1 MALFVFK
8 FEQCLPL
15 SDKMIK
21 RALLI
26 IIIFVLSIA
35 LFAQKPV
42 FRHYSVNE
50 GLPSSEVYHI
60 IQDSK
65 GYIWIA
71 TNMGVSRFDGREF
84 RNFDIQDGL
93 PENTVFEVYEDET
106 GRVWFVGFPFQ
117 LAYFSNDSI
126 IPYKFNSV
134 LRMIAGKG
142 SVPVKKSF
150 RVDKENNV
158 VFSFLSKGEIYSVD
172 SKGVVKDL
180 IGKNEITN
188 SIRIIENQNHLFT
201 SQSGGI
207 DNLVNIVLK
216 LPDYVSTFPVVKSAN
231 YSFSYIVTHKGSFD
245 EIYIVQ
251 NDYLIM
257 ITPDGKFQQKL
268 FPHRLIW
275 ISSDQKGNIWV
286 GTDKNGVYCMN
297 PKEVMSPPLLQYLDG
312 LSVSSFLEDNEG
324 GKWFT
329 TLENG
334 IFYFSSEAFKSY
346 DLEDG
351 FSDIKINCLE
361 IFQGNLY
368 VGTNDDFLNIVDGK
382 KIASIGISGKLGGV
396 TYVLESWRDSLLWIG
411 TNEYLYSYNGKKMT
425 RFINNYKFIEEN
437 TISSRKV
444 FSLKD
449 IGFMGS
455 DKILLGES
463 RGLSILKDG
472 DVIYNSFYNDNVELR
487 IESIERETDSSFLL
501 GALNGLWRFTG
512 SRYEFLGVG
521 SPLLKQRITD
531 IVAFGEKDKYILGT
545 KGSGLV
551 VSINDTIRQISR
563 LNGLSSNSIT
573 SLLLT
578 GNDLWI
584 GTNGGLNLIDI
595 RDIGKENPNVV
606 VLKKEHGLISNEIN
620 QLAGNEDYIYIAT
633 NAGLTVFDRK
643 KHKPVQ
649 YIPPVYIN
657 SISIMKR
664 DTLVADN
671 YRLSHNQNFI
681 TISYYGI
688 SFRDGGNLL
697 YKYRLRG
704 LSDEWVTTNNLEVE
718 YAFLPSGDYMFEVVA
733 INSDGNESLVPAKLH
748 FVILSPFWKT
758 WWFISLSVL
767 AIIAV
772 SYAYYAHRLRQL
784 KKEHALQNDS
794 NWYRQQSL
802 TRQMDPHFVFNTL
815 NSIQSYIIK
824 NDRMASSQYLS
835 KFAKLMRL
843 ILNNSQNQAI
853 PLSNEI
859 DALNLYMEL
868 ESLRFHHKFE
878 FSINYDSSVDIE
890 TSYIP
895 AFLIQPFIENA
906 IWHGIMGLKS
916 IGIISVGFTKDA
928 GQLICTIEDNGI
940 GRAKSKAMKSE
951 TEEAK
956 KSLGI
961 SLVESRLK
969 LLNDFYGTNM
979 KVVFTDLY
987 AADKTPAGTRVVI
1000 NLPIIN

>member
-1 MALFVFK
+1 LALFVFK

-26 IIIFVLSIA
+26 IIISVLSIV
-35 LFAQKPV
+35 LYAQKPV

-117 LAYFSNDSI
+117 LSYFSNDSI
-126 IPYKFNSV
+126 IPYKYNSV

-216 LPDYVSTFPVVKSAN
+216 MDDFKSIFPVVKSSN
-231 YSFSYIVTHKGSFD
+231 FSFSNIITLKGSNN
-245 EIYIVQ
+245 EIYIAQ

-275 ISSDQKGNIWV
+275 ISSDHKGNIWV
-286 GTDKNGVYCMN
+286 GTDKKGVYCMSQKDIMN
-297 PKEVMSPPLLQYLDG
+297 PPFLQYLDG

-334 IFYFSSEAFKSY
+334 IFYLSSEAFTSY
-346 DLEDG
+346 GSSEG
-351 FSDIKINCLE
+351 FTDIKINCLE
-361 IFQGNLY
+361 IFQGKVF
-368 VGTNDDFLNIVDGK
+368 VGTNDDYLNVLDGN
-382 KIASIGISGKLGGV
+382 KITSMLMSGKSGGV
-396 TYVLESWRDSLLWIG
+396 TYVLKSWRDTLLWIG
-411 TNEYLYSYNGKKMT
+411 TNEYLYSYNGNKIM
-425 RFINNYKFIEEN
+425 RYVNNHKLLTEN
-437 TISSRKV
+437 TISSRRV
-444 FSLKD
+444 FNLKD
-449 IGFMGS
+449 IDFMGS
-455 DKILLGES
+455 DEILLGEA
-463 RGLSILKDG
+463 RGLSIFKNG
-472 DVIYNSFYNDNVELR
+472 KVIYNSFYNDNVELR
-487 IESIERETDSSFLL
+487 IEAIERETDSSFLL
-501 GALNGLWRFTG
+501 GSLNGLWRYTG

-521 SPLLKQRITD
+521 NPLLKQRITD
-531 IVAFGEKDKYILGT
+531 IVGLGEKDRYILGT

-551 VSINDTIRQISR
+551 VSMNDTIKQISR

-697 YKYRLRG
+697 YKYRLKG

-718 YAFLPSGDYMFEVVA
+718 YAFLPPGDYLFEVIA
-733 INSDGNESLVPAKLH
+733 INSDGNESLIPANLH

-767 AIIAV
+767 LIIGV
-772 SYAYYAHRLRQL
+772 SFAYYSRRLRQIR
-784 KKEHALQNDS
+784 KEHALQNDT
-794 NWYRQQSL
+794 NWYRQQAL

-843 ILNNSQNQAI
+843 ILNNSQKQAV

-859 DALNLYMEL
+859 AALNLYMEL

-890 TSYIP
+890 TSFIP

-940 GRAKSKAMKSE
+940 GREKSKQMKSE
-951 TEEAK
+951 TEK
-956 KSLGI
+956 DRKSLGI

-969 LLNDFYGTNM
+969 LLNNFYGADM

-987 AADKTPAGTRVVI
+987 ADDKTPAGTRVVI